1 MQQGRTHKKELFFFL
16 LRRRK
21 KKKGYAR
28 ICCLVLYSAKTRPRG
43 FDIFKRYV
51 GRAFWCGV
59 FFFFCVCM
67 CVCAFDTLSQEFG
80 LGTVTFPVAT
90 FLRKKRLTRAETSLL
105 FWQQRR
111 VHEGSKFNVTPF
123 SVSFFLHSLFS
134 FLPLFF
140 FPLSSLLPV
149 HTCAFHCFSRCVG
162 NCSLSRN
169 LKRK

>member
-1 MQQGRTHKKELFFFL
+1 MQQGRTHKKELFFSAE
-16 LRRRK
+16 K
-21 KKKGYAR
+21 KKKEKGYAR
-28 ICCLVLYSAKTRPRG
+28 VCCLVLYSAKTHPRG
-43 FDIFKRYV
+43 FDIFKRYA

-59 FFFFCVCM
+59 FFLCM
-67 CVCAFDTLSQEFG
+67 CVCAFDTLSREFG

-111 VHEGSKFNVTPF
+111 VHEVSKFNVTPF

-140 FPLSSLLPV
+140 FSFSSSLPV
-149 HTCAFHCFSRCVG
+149 HKCVFHCFSRCVG

>member
-1 MQQGRTHKKELFFFL
+1 MREFVVWYYT
-16 LRRRK
+16 RRK
-21 KKKGYAR
+21 R
-28 ICCLVLYSAKTRPRG
+28 VQEVLTSLRG
-43 FDIFKRYV
+43 MLA
-51 GRAFWCGV
+51 GRSGVV
-59 FFFFCVCM
+59 FFFFFVCM